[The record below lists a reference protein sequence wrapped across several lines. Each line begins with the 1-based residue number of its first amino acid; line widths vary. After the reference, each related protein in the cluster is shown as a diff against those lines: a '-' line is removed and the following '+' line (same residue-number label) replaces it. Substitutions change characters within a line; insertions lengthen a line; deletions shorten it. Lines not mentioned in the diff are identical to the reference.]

1 MIKMSEEV
9 RYYEGTEETQV
20 GYIFE
25 KKTDV
30 NAGSRHM
37 VISIE
42 NYPELNGK
50 VNKIAF
56 LANAGQINVNVCEN
70 RHYKLVGK
78 LTFET
83 LDL

>member
-1 MIKMSEEV
+1 MSEEV

-37 VISIE
+37 VVSIE
-42 NYPELNGK
+42 NYPELNGE